1 MSINFVAAQCEWN
14 GPSFRGCLSEPCVFR
29 ADSDEHGSLGKQFRS
44 RLHVWTGRSSFCVC
58 VQNFRS
64 ICSRKLEGYSLPLA
78 TDEGRKHSAWM
89 FLCHS
94 TLMLVQQMWC
104 SLNRC
109 SLKLAFRRG
118 LISNRA
124 VLTLCN
130 GAWDSSLQ
138 HFLQEQL
145 YAASPK
151 LWMQGK
157 QNKSWLMSY

>member
-1 MSINFVAAQCEWN
+1 MWVSILLQ
-14 GPSFRGCLSEPCVFR
+14 PSVSGMDPPFGD
-29 ADSDEHGSLGKQFRS
+29 AFRS
-44 RLHVWTGRSSFCVC
+44 HVFAEQTLMSTDLLASSSDPDFMYELVGHPSVCVC
-58 VQNFRS
+58 AELQEVKKARRLF
-64 ICSRKLEGYSLPLA
+64 ITTHG
-78 TDEGRKHSAWM
+78 GRTWHSTWV

-94 TLMLVQQMWC
+94 ALMLVQQTWC

-124 VLTLCN
+124 VLTLHS
-130 GAWDSSLQ
+130 GAWDSSSQ
-138 HFLQEQL
+138 CFLQEQL